1 MRINIT
7 TCRIFIEKFG
17 NHRNKPTFISIIFT
31 QPAIRRRGGVVA
43 TSFCTSQWRCRCVP
57 NETPNDVLVER
68 RQVVSVVRLYDVLL
82 ERCDDVLKGCSKDVL
97 SACLHEVSDKSQM
110 KHPTTSQWYVAKMP
124 QWYVSTTLHYYVP
137 MTSPVSPKWNT

>member
-7 TCRIFIEKFG
+7 TCRRFIKKFA
-17 NHRNKPTFISIIFT
+17 NHRNKPPFISVIII
-31 QPAIRRRGGVVA
+31 QPVIRLRGGLVA
-43 TSFCTSQWRCRCVP
+43 TLLCTSQWRRRYVP

-68 RQVVSVVRLYDVLL
+68 RQGVSVVRLYDVVL
-82 ERCDDVLKGCSKDVL
+82 EHCDDVLKGRSNDVL
-97 SACLHEVSDKSQM
+97 SARLHDVSEKSQM

-124 QWYVSTTLHYYVP
+124 QWYVSTTPHYYVP